1 MTQWSGGQTL
11 IQLIVT
17 FKKHLSFL
25 KNLKNNLPL
34 LVALDTF
41 DDARELALVEG
52 TGEAKAASK

>member
-25 KNLKNNLPL
+25 KIKKNNLPL

>member
-1 MTQWSGGQTL
+1 MEWRPNIDTINCDVQKTSL
-11 IQLIVT
+11 I
-17 FKKHLSFL
+17 F